1 MIKKI
6 KSLFFINEE
15 KIDKFEIFFDFI
27 KKYVQKN
34 YPKINFDFSN
44 INRFKNELKVDVQK
58 SLFVEYLVKQFIEFD
73 YKKTSQESVKKELI
87 WEGYGVNS
95 LPNLRLPHDFSR
107 RKELV
112 FYRDK
117 STCNRCG
124 TVMERLS
131 QASFCFVQEIE
142 DGGGYNIENIILLCS
157 SCNQVVNNFK
167 ENYNEM
173 ELIFRDK
180 LYEFIS

>member
-6 KSLFFINEE
+6 KSLFSKSDDLE
-15 KIDKFEIFFDFI
+15 KYEIF
-27 KKYVQKN
+27 VNLLKN
-34 YPKINFDFSN
+34 YLENYYPKILFDFSN
-44 INRFKNELKVDVQK
+44 KNRLKKEFNLDLQK
-58 SLFVEYLVKQFIEFD
+58 SFLIESLIKQFIEFD
-73 YKKTSQESVKKELI
+73 YKKITQNSVKRELT
-87 WEGYGVNS
+87 WEGYGLNS
-95 LPNLRLPHDFSR
+95 TPNKKVPNDFIR

-124 TVMERLS
+124 TVIERLS

>member
-6 KSLFFINEE
+6 KSLFSKSDDLE
-15 KIDKFEIFFDFI
+15 KYEIF
-27 KKYVQKN
+27 VNLLKN
-34 YPKINFDFSN
+34 YLENYYPKILFDFSN
-44 INRFKNELKVDVQK
+44 KNRLQKEFNLDLQK
-58 SLFVEYLVKQFIEFD
+58 SFLIESLIKQFIEFD
-73 YKKTSQESVKKELI
+73 YKKITQNSVKRELT
-87 WEGYGVNS
+87 WEGYGLNS
-95 LPNLRLPHDFSR
+95 TPNKKVPNDFIR

-157 SCNQVVNNFK
+157 SCNQIVNNFK

>member
-6 KSLFFINEE
+6 KSLFSKSDDLE
-15 KIDKFEIFFDFI
+15 KYEIF
-27 KKYVQKN
+27 VNLLKN
-34 YPKINFDFSN
+34 YLKNYYPKILFDFSN
-44 INRFKNELKVDVQK
+44 KNILKKEFNLDLQK
-58 SLFVEYLVKQFIEFD
+58 SFLIESLIKQFIEFD
-73 YKKTSQESVKKELI
+73 YKKITQNSVKRELT
-87 WEGYGVNS
+87 WEGYGLNS
-95 LPNLRLPHDFSR
+95 TPNKKVPNDFIK

>member
-6 KSLFFINEE
+6 KSLFSKSDDLE
-15 KIDKFEIFFDFI
+15 KYEIF
-27 KKYVQKN
+27 VNLLKN
-34 YPKINFDFSN
+34 YLENYYPKILFDFSN
-44 INRFKNELKVDVQK
+44 KNRLKKEFNLDLQK
-58 SLFVEYLVKQFIEFD
+58 SFLIESLIKQFIEFD
-73 YKKTSQESVKKELI
+73 YKKITQNSVKRELT
-87 WEGYGVNS
+87 WEGYGLNS
-95 LPNLRLPHDFSR
+95 TPNKKVPNDFIR

-142 DGGGYNIENIILLCS
+142 DGGGYNVENLALICVD
-157 SCNQVVNNFK
+157 CNQVLSNK
-167 ENYNEM
+167 DKAYKDI
-173 ELIFRDK
+173 LLPLKDK
-180 LYEFIS
+180 LYKLLG

>member
-6 KSLFFINEE
+6 KSLFSKSDDLE
-15 KIDKFEIFFDFI
+15 KYEIF
-27 KKYVQKN
+27 VNLLKN
-34 YPKINFDFSN
+34 YLENYYPKILFDFSN
-44 INRFKNELKVDVQK
+44 KNRLQKEFNLNLQK
-58 SLFVEYLVKQFIEFD
+58 SFFIESLIKQFIEFD
-73 YKKTSQESVKKELI
+73 YKKITQNSVKRELT
-87 WEGYGVNS
+87 WEGYGLNS
-95 LPNLRLPHDFSR
+95 TPNKKVPNDFIR